1 MACDAY
7 QAILFVAQLG
17 RPNVNGTV
25 LKIAL
30 LLVCMGALH
39 SGAAAQTIPA
49 KVVLELFTS
58 QGCSSC
64 PPADALLES
73 YTKRDDVIALS
84 VPVDYWDRLGW
95 KDTFA
100 SRDHTNRQRDY
111 AYARGDG
118 QIYTPQVVIS
128 GTFHVVGSSGP
139 GIDSA
144 IAAAK
149 RALRDS
155 RVPLSVRFDG
165 GSLVVQVG
173 GAPAG
178 AAISDARL
186 LLAVVQDAG
195 TVSIRRGENADRTV
209 KYHNIVR
216 SLKTIGAWAG
226 TPSTLRVAKSEFS
239 IAGAQSLV
247 VLLQNGTGGPIM
259 NAAQIRIAG
268 QS

>member
-1 MACDAY
+1 
-7 QAILFVAQLG
+7 
-17 RPNVNGTV
+17 VNRTV

-30 LLVCMGALH
+30 LLVSVGALH
-39 SGAAAQTIPA
+39 SGTAAQTIPA

-100 SRDHTNRQRDY
+100 SREHTNRQRDY
-111 AYARGDG
+111 ASARRDG
-118 QIYTPQVVIS
+118 QIYTPQVVVS
-128 GTFHVVGSSGP
+128 GGAHIVGSSRS
-139 GIDSA
+139 GIDNA

-149 RALRDS
+149 RSVRDAQ
-155 RVPLSVRFDG
+155 VPLSVHFEG
-165 GSLVVQVG
+165 GTLVVQVG
-173 GAPAG
+173 RAPAG

-186 LLAVVQDAG
+186 LLVLVQDAG
-195 TVSIRRGENADRTV
+195 TVSIHRGENANRTV
-209 KYHNIVR
+209 TYHNIVR
-216 SLKTIGAWAG
+216 SLRTIGAWAG

-239 IAGAQSLV
+239 VAGTQSLV

-259 NAAQIRIAG
+259 NAAQTRIAG

>member
-1 MACDAY
+1 VKSP
-7 QAILFVAQLG
+7 L
-17 RPNVNGTV
+17 

-30 LLVCMGALH
+30 LLVGVGTLH
-39 SGAAAQTIPA
+39 AGAAAQATSA

-100 SRDHTNRQRDY
+100 SREHTNRQRDY
-111 AYARGDG
+111 ASARGDG
-118 QIYTPQVVIS
+118 QVYTPQVVIS
-128 GTFHVVGSSGP
+128 GRTHVVGSSRSA
-139 GIDSA
+139 IDGA

-149 RALRDS
+149 AALGDPQ
-155 RVPLSVRFDG
+155 VPLSLHFEEG
-165 GSLVVQVG
+165 ALVVQVG
-173 GAPAG
+173 AAPAG
-178 AAISDARL
+178 AALQNTRL

-195 TVSIRRGENADRTV
+195 TVSIRRGENANRTV
-209 KYHNIVR
+209 TYRNIVR

-226 TPSTLRVAKSEFS
+226 TPSTLRVAETEFS
-239 IAGAQSLV
+239 VAGAHSLV
-247 VLLQNGTGGPIM
+247 VLLQNGAGGPIL
-259 NAAQIRIAG
+259 NAAQVRISG
-268 QS
+268 PS

>member
-1 MACDAY
+1 VKRT
-7 QAILFVAQLG
+7 LL
-17 RPNVNGTV
+17 R
-25 LKIAL
+25 IAL
-30 LLVCMGALH
+30 LLVGVGALL
-39 SGAAAQTIPA
+39 SGAAAQATSA

-95 KDTFA
+95 RDTFA

-111 AYARGDG
+111 ASARGDG
-118 QIYTPQVVIS
+118 QVYTPQVVIS
-128 GTFHVVGSSGP
+128 GRSHVVGSSRSA
-139 GIDSA
+139 IDGA

-149 RALRDS
+149 TALRDS
-155 RVPLSVRFDG
+155 QVPLRVHFEDG
-165 GSLVVQVG
+165 ALIVQVG
-173 GAPAG
+173 GAPVG
-178 AAISDARL
+178 ATISDARL

-195 TVSIRRGENADRTV
+195 TVSIRRGENANRTV
-209 KYHNIVR
+209 TYRNIVR
-216 SLKTIGAWAG
+216 SLKVIGAWAG

-239 IAGAQSLV
+239 VAGTQSLV

-259 NAAQIRIAG
+259 NAAQIRIPG
-268 QS
+268 QT

>member
-1 MACDAY
+1 VKSM
-7 QAILFVAQLG
+7 I
-17 RPNVNGTV
+17 

-30 LLVCMGALH
+30 LLVGVGTLH
-39 SGAAAQTIPA
+39 AGAAAQTTSA
-49 KVVLELFTS
+49 KIVLELFTS

-73 YTKRDDVIALS
+73 YTRRDDVIALS

-111 AYARGDG
+111 ASARGDG
-118 QIYTPQVVIS
+118 QVYTPQVVIS
-128 GTFHVVGSSGP
+128 GRSHVVGSSRSA
-139 GIDSA
+139 IDGA

-149 RALRDS
+149 VALRDS
-155 RVPLSVRFDG
+155 QVPLRVHFEDG
-165 GSLVVQVG
+165 TLVVQVG
-173 GAPAG
+173 RAPAG
-178 AAISDARL
+178 AAVSDARL

-195 TVSIRRGENADRTV
+195 TVSIRRGENANRTV
-209 KYHNIVR
+209 AYRNIVR
-216 SLKTIGAWAG
+216 SLKTMGAWAG

-239 IAGAQSLV
+239 IADTQSLV
-247 VLLQNGTGGPIM
+247 VLLQNGAGGPIM
-259 NAAQIRIAG
+259 NAAQIRIPG